1 VIRVATRTASGAD
14 RGANADQR
22 HRADS
27 AVRGSAVAA
36 ASPSVATPRRPS
48 IGHEC
53 QVERRWK
60 NQAHNGG
67 VGQHGERRGKR
78 SNATASPP
86 HRRHHGASG
95 QPSGWRTA
103 AIWRR
108 MAAIIHQPPST
119 ARRRWQNE
127 DDDES
132 PAKGRL
138 QPHSARPASGAHP
151 RQHGRK
157 SGARAPSAEPSAI
170 FAQPSGRSEVEVR
183 PGPLVAKH
191 SVWPG

>member
-1 VIRVATRTASGAD
+1 VIRVATRTTSEAD
-14 RGANADQR
+14 RAANAGQR

-36 ASPSVATPRRPS
+36 ASPSMATPRPPRIDKS
-48 IGHEC
+48 K
-53 QVERRWK
+53 RRWED
-60 NQAHNGG
+60 QAHNGG
-67 VGQHGERRGKR
+67 IGRHGEGRSKR
-78 SNATASPP
+78 PNATAAPP
-86 HRRHHGASG
+86 HQRHHGASG
-95 QPSGWRTA
+95 QPSGGRAA

-108 MAAIIHQPPST
+108 MAAIIHQTPST

-127 DDDES
+127 EDDES

-157 SGARAPSAEPSAI
+157 SGARTPSERSPAY
-170 FAQPSGRSEVEVR
+170 PSGRSGVEVR